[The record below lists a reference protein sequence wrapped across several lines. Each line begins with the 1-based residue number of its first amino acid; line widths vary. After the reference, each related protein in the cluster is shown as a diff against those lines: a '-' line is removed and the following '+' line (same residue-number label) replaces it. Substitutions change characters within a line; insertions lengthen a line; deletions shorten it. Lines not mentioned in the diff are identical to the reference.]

1 MRRSASLMSFRKNRE
16 PKHVSIPAVRSALH
30 NLENVSKR
38 LDEQGVNLK
47 DYRERGKA
55 ASPSKKEV
63 SFGVTTFA
71 EGTSRGKLKE
81 FQRQEAEDDFDSDED
96 DSDGERPTLR
106 FIEWMR
112 DTWRKKKSPCE
123 PGRSNADSSDLEEFA
138 ARFGISKAS
147 PQDPEGQVSPS
158 LTKVD
163 SDRRRTFTLG
173 DQTPSLSRANSFL
186 PSVNTPLSTVPPAV
200 ELVPRVRRAT
210 DFPARA
216 SERSL
221 LNSPHFHAQPIEQ
234 KSKVP
239 GEKLLGTLRSPPR
252 SPSPSPVKATGRESP
267 VGRLQ
272 KSLRQPVSVMWAGE
286 KEQNA
291 GAKPERGG
299 SVESVSALGTIGDR
313 PGTRGYKHSG
323 WRPDVG

>member
-1 MRRSASLMSFRKNRE
+1 MHRSASLMSFRENRE
-16 PKHVSIPAVRSALH
+16 PKRVSIPAVRSALH

-38 LDEQGVNLK
+38 LDEHGVNSK
-47 DYRERGKA
+47 GYRERGKA

-71 EGTSRGKLKE
+71 EGTSRGKPSGFPRE
-81 FQRQEAEDDFDSDED
+81 EEDDFDSDED
-96 DSDGERPTLR
+96 DSDCEPKLR

-112 DTWRKKKSPCE
+112 DTWRGKKSPRK

-138 ARFGISKAS
+138 AGFGPSKAS
-147 PQDPEGQVSPS
+147 PQNSEGQVSRS
-158 LTKVD
+158 LTKMN

-186 PSVNTPLSTVPPAV
+186 PSVNTPLSSVPPVV

-210 DFPARA
+210 DFPTRG
-216 SERSL
+216 SEASL
-221 LNSPHFHAQPIEQ
+221 LNSPHSLAQPIEQ
-234 KSKVP
+234 KTKLP
-239 GEKLLGTLRSPPR
+239 GEKLPGALRSPAR
-252 SPSPSPVKATGRESP
+252 SPSPSRVKATGRESP

-291 GAKPERGG
+291 GTKPERGG
-299 SVESVSALGTIGDR
+299 SVESVSSTGTIGDR
-313 PGTRGYKHSG
+313 PGTRGYKRSG